1 MATRTPRLLSISP
14 VSDGGGSERALVALV
29 AELTSGGWECHVAL
43 PGSPRLAGDYVAAGA
58 RLHDVPM
65 ERLTTSGGALRWFR
79 FAAAWPVSVARLALL
94 ARRLDVDV
102 VHSNSLHCWYGWA
115 VARLVG
121 RPHVWHAREIV
132 SQSALALRVE
142 RALARRGAKTVV
154 AVSEAVAAQLDRRN
168 VEIVRDDPD
177 PARFR
182 PGAAGRFRHR
192 VGIDDTVLLV
202 GSVARLDTWKGFDT
216 FLDALEL
223 VLASRDDV
231 EGLVA
236 GGPVPGKEAYAARLE
251 ARAAAMRS
259 VHWVGARDDVAEL
272 LADLD
277 VLVQVSQT
285 PEPYGLVVAEAL
297 ASGTPVVVGDEGGP
311 VEILAGCPA
320 DAGRLVPP
328 GDARAVAAA
337 VLELLPSGP
346 SGGAHRQARAVLR
359 EPAAG
364 SFLGVMARVVD
375 CGRGPRRTRG

>member
-1 MATRTPRLLSISP
+1 
-14 VSDGGGSERALVALV
+14 
-29 AELTSGGWECHVAL
+29 
-43 PGSPRLAGDYVAAGA
+43 
-58 RLHDVPM
+58 
-65 ERLTTSGGALRWFR
+65 
-79 FAAAWPVSVARLALL
+79 
-94 ARRLDVDV
+94 
-102 VHSNSLHCWYGWA
+102 

-142 RALARRGAKTVV
+142 RALARHGAKTVA

-177 PARFR
+177 PSRFR
-182 PGAAGRFRHR
+182 PGSAGRFRHR
-192 VGIDDTVLLV
+192 VGIDDSVLLV

-231 EGLVA
+231 EGLVG

-251 ARAAAMRS
+251 ARAAEMRS
-259 VHWVGARDDVAEL
+259 VHWVGERDDVAEL

-277 VLVQVSQT
+277 VLVQVSET

-297 ASGTPVVVGDEGGP
+297 ASGTPVVAGDQGGP
-311 VEILAGCPA
+311 VEILAGCPSH
-320 DAGRLVPP
+320 AGRLVPP
-328 GDARAVAAA
+328 GDPGALATA

-346 SGGAHRQARAVLR
+346 SGSAKRRARPVLR

-364 SFLGVMARVVD
+364 SFLEVMSRVADRGCHSARL
-375 CGRGPRRTRG
+375 GR